1 MDGVIYHLWV
11 VGGRPQVSKSLVV
24 GVGVDVGLVLSC
36 AMCSRYFVSSEADSA
51 GLKHY

>member
-24 GVGVDVGLVLSC
+24 GVCVDVGLVLSC